1 MSDRANQSRLTPQ
14 DRQDQII
21 AIATEEISQF
31 GFWGFSVRRVAE
43 RLGLTGPAVLYHF
56 KTKVGLMI
64 AVLEHRDEVDMRNT
78 AAVLGV
84 PYEHVWDEPI
94 AFGLKEF
101 CHAVVSRNAQQMEM
115 VRLYTILQAE
125 ALNEDHP
132 AYEYYQKRERRTLT
146 NFTKVA
152 RHENVADPRREA
164 VDVLSA
170 MEGIQVRWLHDPEN
184 IDLVTEWNS
193 FADGRWGL

>member
-1 MSDRANQSRLTPQ
+1 MSNGGIQSRLTPQ

-21 AIATEEISQF
+21 KIATEEISQF

-64 AVLEHRDEVDMRNT
+64 AVLERRDEVDMQNT
-78 AAVLGV
+78 AKVLGV
-84 PYEHVWDEPI
+84 PFEHVWDEPI
-94 AFGLKEF
+94 EFGLREF

-125 ALNEDHP
+125 ALNVNHP
-132 AYEYYQKRERRTLT
+132 AHEYFQKREKRTIT

-152 RHENVADPRREA
+152 RHDVVEDPRREA
-164 VDVLSA
+164 IDVLSA
-170 MEGIQVRWLHDPEN
+170 MEGLQVRWLHDPEN
-184 IDLVTEWNS
+184 IDLLEAWNA